1 MPSPQAEQAIA
12 DALKVG
18 RAIAKFISRNE
29 VGETGGKQCGFYLPK
44 DAWKLFTQQSPIK
57 GVKNKD
63 TVAVTWQD
71 GRVTQSAVTWYGQ
84 KTRSE
89 YRLTRFG
96 KDFPFLTSDNV
107 GSLLVLVPEDYRNF
121 RAYVLDF
128 DEDIEAIQSVLDLQI
143 LTTWGAYEKGKLPAV
158 ETEDQCI
165 DRHFRIFVER
175 LNNFPRS
182 STLSEATRAAVED
195 CTKQFLTRSLD
206 YQLMTWIELEYHLF
220 RMLERKVCQ
229 EQITRLFKDID
240 DFLQT
245 AASIMNRRKSRA
257 GFSLENHVEYLLGK
271 SSIPFDAQ
279 PNVDGKP
286 DFLIPSAAAYQNVK
300 YSEDRI
306 IALGVKTTCKDRWRQ
321 VLNEATRVKRKHIL
335 TLQPGV
341 SRNQL
346 IEMNKA
352 NVCLI
357 VPEKLHTEYPTD
369 TGIELLTVD
378 QFFQKAK
385 KLLAMP

>member
-18 RAIAKFISRNE
+18 KAIAKFISRNE
-29 VGETGGKQCGFYLPK
+29 VGETGGHQCGFYLPVN
-44 DAWKLFTQQSPIK
+44 AWELFTQQPPVK
-57 GVKNKD
+57 GINNKD
-63 TVAVTWQD
+63 IVEVTWQD
-71 GRVTQSAVTWYGQ
+71 GRLTKSAVTWYGR
-84 KTRSE
+84 KTRHE

-96 KDFPFLTSDNV
+96 KDFPFLTSDSV
-107 GSLLVLVPEDYRNF
+107 GSFLVLVPEDHKIF
-121 RAYVLDF
+121 RAYVLDS
-128 DEDIEAIQSVLDLQI
+128 DEDIEAVQSALDLQI
-143 LTTWGAYEKGKLPAV
+143 LTTWGVYEKGRLPV
-158 ETEDQCI
+158 IETEDQCI
-165 DRHFRIFVER
+165 DRHFRSFVER
-175 LNNFPRS
+175 LTKFPKS
-182 STLSEATRAAVED
+182 STLSEATRAAVDD
-195 CTKQFLTRSLD
+195 CIEQFVTRSLD
-206 YQLMTWIELEYHLF
+206 YQLIKWIDLEYHLF

-229 EQITRLFKDID
+229 EQVTQLFKDID

-271 SSIPFDAQ
+271 SSIPFDSQ
-279 PNVDGKP
+279 PDVDGKP
-286 DFLIPSAAAYQNVK
+286 DFLIPGAAAYRNFE
-300 YSEDRI
+300 YAENRI

-346 IEMNKA
+346 VEMKKA
-352 NVCLI
+352 NVCLV
-357 VPEKLHTEYPTD
+357 VPEKLQSEYPTD
-369 TGIELLTVD
+369 TGIELLTID

-385 KLLAMP
+385 KLVIP

>member
-18 RAIAKFISRNE
+18 KAIAKFISRNE
-29 VGETGGKQCGFYLPK
+29 VGETGGHQCGFYLPIN
-44 DAWKLFTQQSPIK
+44 AWELFTQQPPTK
-57 GVKNKD
+57 GINNKD
-63 TVAVTWQD
+63 IVEVTWQD
-71 GRVTQSAVTWYGQ
+71 GRITKSAVTWYGQ
-84 KTRSE
+84 KTRRE

-96 KDFPFLTSDNV
+96 KDFPFLTPDNV
-107 GSLLVLVPEDYRNF
+107 GSFLILVPQDYRTF

-128 DEDIEAIQSVLDLQI
+128 DEDIEAVQSALDLQI
-143 LTTWGAYEKGKLPAV
+143 LTTWGVYEKGKLPAI

-165 DRHFRIFVER
+165 DRHFRAFVER
-175 LNNFPRS
+175 LTSFPKS
-182 STLSEATRAAVED
+182 STLSEATRTAVED
-195 CTKQFLTRSLD
+195 CIKQFLTRSLD

-220 RMLERKVCQ
+220 RMLERKICQ

-257 GFSLENHVEYLLGK
+257 GFSLENHVEYLLSK

-279 PNVDGKP
+279 PDVDGKP
-286 DFLIPSAAAYQNVK
+286 DFLIPSSAAYQNVK
-300 YSEDRI
+300 YAENRI

-341 SRNQL
+341 SHNQL
-346 IEMNKA
+346 VEMKKA
-352 NVCLI
+352 NVCLV
-357 VPEKLHTEYPTD
+357 VPEKLHSEYPTD
-369 TGIELLTVD
+369 TGIELLTID
-378 QFFQKAK
+378 QFVQKAK
-385 KLLAMP
+385 KLLAIS